1 MNELKPPPLAAS
13 PEAKEVLRV
22 WAAHGSPQQFT
33 LQPTWD
39 DPAAWGLLLSDLAR
53 HVAKAY
59 AAQGLS
65 EAEAF
70 ERIVAGLQAELS
82 NPTDLP

>member
-1 MNELKPPPLAAS
+1 MNELKPPPLASS
-13 PEAKEVLRV
+13 PEATEVLRV
-22 WAAHGSPQQFT
+22 WAAPGSPQQFT

-39 DPAAWGLLLSDLAR
+39 DPATWGLLLSDLAR

-65 EAEAF
+65 ETESF
-70 ERIVAGLQAELS
+70 ERIIAGLRAELG
-82 NPTDLP
+82 NPSHLP

>member
-1 MNELKPPPLAAS
+1 MNELKPPPLAAL
-13 PEAKEVLRV
+13 PDAKEVLRV

-33 LQPTWD
+33 LQPTWE

-65 EAEAF
+65 EAQAF